1 MSKYGMVLNLDR
13 CIGCYACVTAC
24 KMTYGTRPGV
34 NYNAV
39 NTVEYGE
46 GADARQRYVLT
57 MCMHCDNA
65 PCVEA
70 CPTGAT
76 YKTDEGAVVMDY
88 EACIGCGACVS
99 ACPYDARHL
108 VKDDE
113 TSFEGS
119 VAPYEEESSQRLNVV
134 EKCTFC
140 YERVKNGEKPA
151 CTVFCPGQCRIFGD
165 VEDPESEISTYIKE
179 KGAFNIEGTSIWYV
193 TPENMDRSLLPKP
206 LAELVGAAGAKEE
219 TPETTAAA
227 EETTAAETT
236 AAATEAAQEAAAE
249 GGSGGSGATVGI
261 IGGAAVLA
269 GAAVAWNAKN
279 KKAKAEDK
287 KDDKGGTDNA

>member
-24 KMTYGTRPGV
+24 KMTHATRPGV

-88 EACIGCGACVS
+88 EACIGCGAC
-99 ACPYDARHL
+99 A
-108 VKDDE
+108 
-113 TSFEGS
+113 
-119 VAPYEEESSQRLNVV
+119 
-134 EKCTFC
+134 EKC
-140 YERVKNGEKPA
+140 P
-151 CTVFCPGQCRIFGD
+151 
-165 VEDPESEISTYIKE
+165 
-179 KGAFNIEGTSIWYV
+179 
-193 TPENMDRSLLPKP
+193 
-206 LAELVGAAGAKEE
+206 
-219 TPETTAAA
+219 
-227 EETTAAETT
+227 
-236 AAATEAAQEAAAE
+236 
-249 GGSGGSGATVGI
+249 
-261 IGGAAVLA
+261 
-269 GAAVAWNAKN
+269 
-279 KKAKAEDK
+279 KKAIVEVR
-287 KDDKGGTDNA
+287 